1 MTRGGDDGRELAV
14 VRNEISMSEDLI
26 KQRLVLAMVRAARDV
41 RRGMDA
47 LARLD
52 AIFAR
57 ASYGLNWGG
66 NIPDIGT
73 DGHFPVTGSSS

>member
-1 MTRGGDDGRELAV
+1 M
-14 VRNEISMSEDLI
+14 I
-26 KQRLVLAMVRAARDV
+26 KRRLVLAMVRAARDV

-57 ASYGLNWGG
+57 ASYGLDWGG

-73 DGHFPVTGSSS
+73 EGRLRVTGFVHPVLALRREYDSTYVGTP